1 MSDQCSLDMEME
13 AVKQTPQYQS
23 YRLKLAE
30 RMRALGV
37 NINGRSKEEHHFFN
51 EMSFN
56 DLNVDSSKP

>member
-1 MSDQCSLDMEME
+1 ME

-30 RMRALGV
+30 MMLALGV
-37 NINGRSKEEHHFFN
+37 NINGRSKGEQHFLN

-56 DLNVDSSKP
+56 DLNVDPSKP